1 MMLRAALTMLFAMLC
16 LAAPAAAAPPTGSL
30 STTEN
35 ADGSFNILATVTWDM
50 CPEVCDWKFNLF
62 VVEDP
67 AGCPQ
72 RALLNLPEGTSYSPG
87 LPGFPDDGPF
97 PGNGTRSVVVPNIN
111 YPRPRYTHACFAAAG
126 LAARAEGQY
135 SPSEECP
142 DPRSGPYADD
152 PWAFTAGRCPRLYP
166 IAAVPIPVGVRPMQL
181 ARVPLPPIPAPL
193 TLAEA
198 RRALRTRGIRG
209 ETRLRRI
216 SREEVRAVVRRASG
230 TRRYRITK
238 TSGVLR
244 VRRQRA

>member
-1 MMLRAALTMLFAMLC
+1 MTLRTALAVMFAMVC
-16 LAAPAAAAPPTGSL
+16 LAAPAAAALPAGTL

-35 ADGSFNILATVTWDM
+35 ADGSFNILATVAWDM

-67 AGCPQ
+67 ADCPQ
-72 RALLNLPEGTSYSPG
+72 RALLNRPEGTAYSPG
-87 LPGFPDDGPF
+87 MPGFPDDGPF
-97 PGNGTRSVVVPNIN
+97 PSNGTRSVFVPNIY

-126 LAARAEGQY
+126 LAARADGQY

-152 PWAFTAGRCPRLYP
+152 PWEFTTGRCPRLYP
-166 IAAVPIPVGVRPMQL
+166 IAAVPIPVGLRPMQL
-181 ARVPLPPIPAPL
+181 PRVPLPPIPVRL

-216 SREEVRAVVRRASG
+216 NLEEVRAVVRRASG
-230 TRRYRITK
+230 TTRYRIIK
-238 TSGVLR
+238 TTGALR
-244 VRRQRA
+244 VRRQRR